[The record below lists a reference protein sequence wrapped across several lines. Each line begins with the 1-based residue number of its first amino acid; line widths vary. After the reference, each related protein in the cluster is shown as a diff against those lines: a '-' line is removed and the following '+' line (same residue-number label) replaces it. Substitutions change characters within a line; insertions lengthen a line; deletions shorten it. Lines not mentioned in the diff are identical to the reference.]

1 VRELRAYRL
10 DNTAVLPSGL
20 QARMSVIK
28 VLITLDVA
36 PVSRAVRPRSRGV
49 PCAAG
54 PRCSVSS
61 RRAYWQRSGS
71 LSVENDWEAAKT
83 IA

>member
-1 VRELRAYRL
+1 MRELRAYRL

-36 PVSRAVRPRSRGV
+36 PG
-49 PCAAG
+49 
-54 PRCSVSS
+54 
-61 RRAYWQRSGS
+61 QRSGS
-71 LSVENDWEAAKT
+71 LSVENDWEAAK
-83 IA
+83 IIV